1 MADPGRPDA
10 HAAPQFAE
18 AEQALAAIQAQAAA
32 ARAELQLLRGEL
44 AQVRLSLAASRE
56 AHLVEA
62 NERLVLAA
70 LQAIESA
77 DTVRGDLDAMTH
89 ASQTDSLT
97 GLPNRALMLDRLE
110 TALAMATRRGTQL
123 AVLFV
128 DLDGFKH
135 VNDSFGHAR
144 GDAVLCSVARCL
156 SACLRQSDTVSRHG
170 GDEFLLLLTEITSA
184 TDAAAVA
191 AMILSELGQPGRFI
205 DASIRLGA
213 SVGIALYPADGTRAE
228 TLIEH
233 ADAAMYQAKKRG
245 GGCYEFRSQPVPA
258 PTPPTPAKPDGQG
271 SVLPNATW
279 SNQTPNK
286 R

>member
-10 HAAPQFAE
+10 HTAPQFAE

-97 GLPNRALMLDRLE
+97 GLPNRGLMLDRME
-110 TALAMATRRGTQL
+110 TALAMASRRGTQL
-123 AVLFV
+123 AVLFI
-128 DLDGFKH
+128 DLDGFKY
-135 VNDSFGHAR
+135 VNDSLGHAR
-144 GDAVLCSVARCL
+144 GDVVLQGVASCL

-170 GDEFLLLLTEITSA
+170 GDEFLLLLTEIASPA
-184 TDAAAVA
+184 DAATVA
-191 AMILSELGQPGRFI
+191 TKILSELSQPGRFI
-205 DASIRLGA
+205 DASMRLGA
-213 SVGIALYPADGTRAE
+213 SVGIALYPADGTRPDG
-228 TLIEH
+228 LIEH
-233 ADAAMYQAKKRG
+233 ADVAMYRAKIRG
-245 GGCYEFRSQPVPA
+245 GGVFEFHSPHAQAPA
-258 PTPPTPAKPDGQG
+258 PPRPMRHAVDDSDQG
-271 SVLPNATW
+271 L
-279 SNQTPNK
+279 
-286 R
+286 